1 MTHRDQDIAYAR
13 CTCGRRMEQGCYLC
27 SYCEKHKEWVPWT
40 ASHQGGTRAMVECVQ
55 GDHDVE
61 RGRRF
66 TLDAFEGTLKMGH
79 WTEGSVWRKG
89 IQFGVVC
96 GEVGKPQRMA
106 WT

>member
-1 MTHRDQDIAYAR
+1 MTQ
-13 CTCGRRMEQGCYLC
+13 GRYVCDV
-27 SYCEKHKEWVPWT
+27 CEKEA
-40 ASHQGGTRAMVECVQ
+40 ASLLKTRNGGTRATIECIQ

-61 RGRRF
+61 RGRFF
-66 TLDAFEGTLKMGH
+66 TVDAFEQTLKMGN
-79 WTEGSVWRKG
+79 WTEGSVWRRG